1 MILYKAV
8 NYGAML
14 DSLVD
19 AAVDHVVPDGIDTDE
34 QLLDPADENTETM
47 YEKRME
53 GKTVKPV

>member
-1 MILYKAV
+1 MV